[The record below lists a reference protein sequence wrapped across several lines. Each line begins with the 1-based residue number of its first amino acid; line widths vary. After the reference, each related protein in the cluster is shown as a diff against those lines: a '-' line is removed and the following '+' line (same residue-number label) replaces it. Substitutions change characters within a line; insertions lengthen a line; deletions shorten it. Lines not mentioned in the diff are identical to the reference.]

1 MGTHFHGG
9 RQVKQTV
16 EKDKTLLI
24 DGPASVTV
32 TSGNVEVFGS
42 TLSSTSKIVIRESKR
57 LPFAVKET
65 AILDISLGENA
76 NIEEVDGNTVPSSWV
91 KSCEELL
98 NFQTSPV
105 TAIVLGTVDS
115 GKTSFCTYLTN
126 ELLRE
131 KQNVAIL
138 DGDLGQSDIGP
149 PCTVAYTF
157 AAKPIT
163 DLFNLKAKN
172 AFFVGVTSP
181 SSAMNKVIEGL
192 AVLKKEVLRNN
203 PHFVVINTDGWVE
216 GEEATKYKIRL
227 VEELKPD
234 IIFCIQQK
242 DEMVP
247 ILNNLEKFRTVI
259 VDSPQAIRQRS
270 REKRKDLRELGYI
283 KYLRNA
289 KVQSYPLGWLK
300 IEENG
305 TFCLGKVHENV
316 RQARKI
322 YDLLGMKPL
331 HFTELQD
338 RICIVIGKRRWISE
352 ENIRKVEESMNK
364 KVMVV
369 RKGEEEGLLM
379 ALHGP
384 ERKFLGIGILHEI
397 DYFRKTLKILTPVSG
412 EISIVTLGEVKLD
425 KNLKEIPAFEEESQ
439 LEFTKFRKL
448 F

>member
-1 MGTHFHGG
+1 
-9 RQVKQTV
+9 VKRTV
-16 EKDKTLLI
+16 ENGKTLLI

-32 TSGNVEVFGS
+32 TSGKVEVFGS
-42 TLSSTSKIVIRESKR
+42 TVDSASKIVIREGKR
-57 LPFAVKET
+57 LPFVVEET
-65 AILDISLGENA
+65 AILDISLGESA
-76 NIEEVDGNTVPSSWV
+76 NIEEVDGSTVPSSWV

-126 ELLRE
+126 KLLRE
-131 KQNVAIL
+131 KQSVAFL

-157 AAKPIT
+157 VTKLIT

-181 SSAMNKVIEGL
+181 NGAINKVIEGL
-192 AVLKKEVLRNN
+192 AVLKKEILGED
-203 PHFVVINTDGWVE
+203 PDSIVINTDGWVE
-216 GEEATKYKIRL
+216 GEDAAKYKIQL
-227 VEELKPD
+227 VEELNPD

-259 VDSPQAIRQRS
+259 VDSSQAVRQRS

-289 KVQSYPLGWLK
+289 KVQSLPLGWLK

-305 TFCLGKVHENV
+305 LLGLDRIHENFKH
-316 RQARKI
+316 ARKI
-322 YDLLGMKPL
+322 YDLLGMEPL
-331 HFTELQD
+331 HFAELQD
-338 RICIVIGKRRWISE
+338 RICIVIGRRRWISA
-352 ENIRKVEESMNK
+352 ENLRKVEELMNK
-364 KVMVV
+364 KVTVI
-369 RKGEEEGLLM
+369 RKGEEKGLLT
-379 ALHGP
+379 ALYDS
-384 ERKFLGIGILHEI
+384 ERKFLGIGVLHEI

-412 EISIVTLGEVKLD
+412 EISIVALGKVKLD
-425 KNLKEIPAFEEESQ
+425 KNLKEIPAFTEENQ
-439 LEFTKFRKL
+439 LEFTTFEKL